1 MKTGLDSARLAEL
14 RNVLLARATTL
25 RDEVRSDLLKTDDE
39 RARLLAD
46 RVNDLEDDAV
56 VDLVVD
62 LDLAEI
68 DRDLG
73 EWRAVEAALAR
84 LRQGS
89 YGTCADCGA
98 EIPFARLRAQPTAV
112 RCVTCAARHERT
124 HAGTS
129 TPRL

>member
-1 MKTGLDSARLAEL
+1 MSTGLDAGRTARLRDTL
-14 RNVLLARATTL
+14 VARASAL
-25 RDEVRSDLLKTDDE
+25 REEIRGDLLKADDE

-46 RVNDLEDDAV
+46 RVNDPEDEAV

-84 LRQGS
+84 LRAGA

-98 EIPFARLRAQPTAV
+98 AIPFERLRAQPTAIRCV
-112 RCVTCAARHERT
+112 RCAALHERT
-124 HAGTS
+124 YAGTA
-129 TPRL
+129 TPRM